1 MFLRACF
8 IYLNSAFCVSFK
20 TIRPTIIIHLLFGSY
35 IKYALTL
42 LGFISNKPF
51 PKSLIFLYCV
61 PTFSNVLIAS
71 AILTLLS
78 TDKGNNCSSASS
90 VNSAVNCLLSLSVIS
105 IIWISYLFKG
115 DIINIYNSKWL
126 YDISIVSLATINV
139 VRQYF
144 LWYNSVVNG
153 F

>member
-78 TDKGNNCSSASS
+78 TDKANNCSSASS